1 MLIPFSDLSHGQKEL
16 LRAAAEARTRAYAPY
31 SNFLVG
37 AALVTGAGKTYFG
50 TNLENASYGLTL
62 CAEATCLG
70 QAVSAGDFDVR
81 CIAIVGG
88 PRAPR
93 SPDNSAPEPV
103 TPCGRCRQLLAEAA
117 HVSNTDVLVISG
129 EPTLSAALIL
139 PISLLLPYSFS
150 LALPRTAE
158 GP

>member
-37 AALVTGAGKTYFG
+37 AALVTG

-88 PRAPR
+88 PRAAR